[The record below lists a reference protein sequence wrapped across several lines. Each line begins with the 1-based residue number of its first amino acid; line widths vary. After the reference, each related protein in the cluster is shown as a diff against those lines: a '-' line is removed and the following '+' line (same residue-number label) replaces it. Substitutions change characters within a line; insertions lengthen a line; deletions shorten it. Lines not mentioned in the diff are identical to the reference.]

1 MNQNHLKRD
10 VNVPHGKAATETLML
25 TSVVSLASDDPGPE
39 LGTRRGE
46 EERRRGEEGEGVTM
60 LRARSDARQ

>member
-1 MNQNHLKRD
+1 MNPNDFKRD

-25 TSVVSLASDDPGPE
+25 TTVVSLASDDPGPE

-46 EERRRGEEGEGVTM
+46 GRGSYDVTG
-60 LRARSDARQ
+60 RSDARQGEE